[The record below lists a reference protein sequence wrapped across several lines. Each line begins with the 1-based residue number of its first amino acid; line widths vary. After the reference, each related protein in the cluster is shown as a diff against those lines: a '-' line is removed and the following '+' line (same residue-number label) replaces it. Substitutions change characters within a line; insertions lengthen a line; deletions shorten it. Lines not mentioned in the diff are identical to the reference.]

1 MTLGEGKRKVYKLI
15 DEYSSGGAV
24 TEDEDIEAKMADF
37 FDIAQKDVAKRQK
50 IVRSVQLPTID
61 EDGAES
67 WVMPE
72 DFTSVFRIW
81 VNGKISR
88 RNYLFRSNEIVPV
101 GDEKT
106 LEVEYFASPKTI
118 GTDTPDEYEFEVK
131 EDGAQAMC
139 FYVAA
144 QQLFVDLVVDYS
156 MLYQEYLR
164 HLNTL
169 DESVGGMMPNAV
181 INTLWR

>member
-24 TEDEDIEAKMADF
+24 TKDEDIEKKMADF
-37 FDIAQKDVAKRQK
+37 FDIAQKDVAKKQRIIK
-50 IVRSVQLPTID
+50 SVTLPVID
-61 EDGAES
+61 ESGAES
-67 WVMPE
+67 WEMPD
-72 DFTSVFRIW
+72 DFVSPFRYW
-81 VNGKISR
+81 LNGKITR
-88 RNYLFRSNEIVPV
+88 RSYLYHKRELVAV

-106 LEVEYFASPKTI
+106 LEVEYFAVPETI
-118 GTDTPDEYEFEVK
+118 DEDTPDTHEFEVG

-164 HLNTL
+164 HLSTL
-169 DESVGGMMPNAV
+169 DDTVPMQRTV
-181 INTLWR
+181 VNTLWR

>member
-37 FDIAQKDVAKRQK
+37 FDIAQKDVAKKQR
-50 IVRSVQLPTID
+50 IVKSVTLPIID
-61 EDGAES
+61 ENGAES
-67 WVMPE
+67 WVMPK
-72 DFTSVFRIW
+72 DFIAPYRYW
-81 VNGKISR
+81 LNGKPTR
-88 RNYLFRSNEIVPV
+88 RNYLYSMRELVAV

-106 LEVEYFASPKTI
+106 LKVEYFAVPETI
-118 GTDTPDEYEFEVK
+118 DSSTPNEHEFEVG

-164 HLNTL
+164 HLATL
-169 DESVGGMMPNAV
+169 DETVPTQRTV
-181 INTLWR
+181 VNTLWR